1 MVKKEKKVKKIKK
14 TELQAREEI
23 EGIVRNE
30 SRFIVSRNIKLLR
43 KKRKMTQAELA
54 SKVNKTVEMICQI
67 ENNIAGTKLATLDAI
82 ADVFGVETYTLF
94 LNRDRPNLEDISPD
108 ILELLFELEDQTPEF
123 VEALHKFLSLC
134 VNKNID
140 K

>member
-1 MVKKEKKVKKIKK
+1 MVKKEKKVNKTKKQ
-14 TELQAREEI
+14 EVFAREEI

-30 SRFIVSRNIKLLR
+30 SRFIVSRNIKMLR
-43 KKRKMTQAELA
+43 KKRGMTQAELA
-54 SKVNKTVEMICQI
+54 NKVGKTVEMICQI

-94 LNRDRPNLEDISPD
+94 LNRDRPNLEDISPA

-123 VEALHKFLSLC
+123 VDALHRFLSLC